1 MEQWFHVKSE
11 NNIADLGTRCNAT
24 ATDLAEGSEWQDGKP
39 WMSLPITQWP
49 VTQDIGKAEVPE
61 DDIVRAKLCGAT
73 QITELPICFE
83 KYLGKSFQFIL
94 NLVARLLWIL
104 ETKSFKDNEITVEN
118 MRKAEKYVL
127 KNSMLKT
134 EKLLEQ
140 GRLKSLQ
147 PVRCEDGVIVLQSR
161 AVEGLKMHYGADQ
174 FPILAHD
181 DPIAYL
187 WIKKVHEEDH
197 GGVTKTVAKSRRKFW
212 IVRARKLAEKV
223 KRSCYECRRYD
234 KILAQQIMAPLPSSR
249 LVMSPAFHEISLD

>member
-1 MEQWFHVKSE
+1 MTPCAVQLKCQDTYKCILWASKTRVTPLKKLSMPRIEMQGAVIAVRLSEAIRRNAVWTFANVYHIIDSLCTLATLRKDTSALREFMGNRVAEILDTTSVEQWFHVKSE

-83 KYLGKSFQFIL
+83 KYLGKSFQFIH

-118 MRKAEKYVL
+118 MRKAEKY
-127 KNSMLKT
+127 
-134 EKLLEQ
+134 
-140 GRLKSLQ
+140 
-147 PVRCEDGVIVLQSR
+147 I
-161 AVEGLKMHYGADQ
+161 
-174 FPILAHD
+174 
-181 DPIAYL
+181 
-187 WIKKVHEEDH
+187 
-197 GGVTKTVAKSRRKFW
+197 
-212 IVRARKLAEKV
+212 
-223 KRSCYECRRYD
+223 
-234 KILAQQIMAPLPSSR
+234 
-249 LVMSPAFHEISLD
+249 